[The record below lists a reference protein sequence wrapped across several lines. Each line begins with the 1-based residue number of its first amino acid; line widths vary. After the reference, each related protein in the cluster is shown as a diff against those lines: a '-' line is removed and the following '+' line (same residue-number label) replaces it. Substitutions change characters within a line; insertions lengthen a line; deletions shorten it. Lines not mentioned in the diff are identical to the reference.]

1 MRLQS
6 PFPIS
11 AKRAGAFT
19 LLAALA
25 SLAAC
30 GADKPSALDESLK
43 ADLAAAGAHS
53 DATFELAPSSARSLT
68 VVSAIEGGPK
78 AAPTRAATARAPRPV
93 TQVKRQAPARETAVP
108 RTASSEAPTSAPN
121 EPAPAPAEADAPA
134 ISAPRP
140 SPSAAQQQD
149 RRVYKT
155 EAEIFRQMPWIRP

>member
-19 LLAALA
+19 LVAALA

-78 AAPTRAATARAPRPV
+78 AGPTRAATARAPKPV

-108 RTASSEAPTSAPN
+108 RTASSEAPTSAPR
-121 EPAPAPAEADAPA
+121 EPAPAEADAPA

-140 SPSAAQQQD
+140 SPSATQQQD